1 MKQNIKIE
9 GMGCAACVGRVEKA
23 VKKLAGVQEATVNL
37 ATETLSICYDENIL
51 TKDEVVLAIQ
61 KAGYKV
67 PSEEKTYI
75 FKIEGMSCAACANR
89 IEKIVKKQQGVIG
102 ANVNFATEKLMLH
115 IDEEVISVPK
125 IKQAVEKAGFKL
137 KVEKQEEKNKKQIT
151 EDKKLFYR
159 FIFSMLFAVPLLT
172 ISMGHM
178 VGMPLPKVIDPAF
191 NPFNFALVQ

>member
-125 IKQAVEKAGFKL
+125 IKQAVEKAENGCYVTL
-137 KVEKQEEKNKKQIT
+137 SVRDADALMMET
-151 EDKKLFYR
+151 KLF
-159 FIFSMLFAVPLLT
+159 SADGMQAQL
-172 ISMGHM
+172 
-178 VGMPLPKVIDPAF
+178 VGENFMKHPEKLYEGIID
-191 NPFNFALVQ
+191 ALAH